1 MSMKKKVVIGM
12 SGGVDSSVAAWL
24 LKEQGYE
31 VIGVTMQ
38 IWQEEDPDQVE
49 ENGGCCGLSAVEDA
63 RRVAARLD
71 IPYYVMNFRKEF
83 QEHVIDYFTEEYLR
97 GRTPNPCI
105 PVRPDGFY
113 PMNGMMTSFVILMV
127 VFQGIDWLGEKRWLP
142 GLAAVVLPLAW
153 PILAGLL
160 MRGVPAL
167 QMPLLALGYTLLP
180 MWNSNPD
187 ASISVIATGVLLYA
201 FRRNRRVQAGAFVAG
216 TMVFS
221 FLLPLLLLFQS
232 PEFHWTMMFTTAY
245 EWYGALAV
253 ALMLCYNG
261 ERGRGPKAFFY
272 AFYPAHVYILYAL
285 SWAAYPLLAGG

>member
-1 MSMKKKVVIGM
+1 MESIRTRGLSSTGLKWIALILMVLDHIHYFFAYTGRVPEWFSMAGRLAAPLFLFCLVEGFYHTHDRRRYFMKVYAIHLLM
-12 SGGVDSSVAAWL
+12 SGL
-24 LKEQGYE
+24 LLL
-31 VIGVTMQ
+31 ML
-38 IWQEEDPDQVE
+38 
-49 ENGGCCGLSAVEDA
+49 CGL
-63 RRVAARLD
+63 LP
-71 IPYYVMNFRKEF
+71 I
-83 QEHVIDYFTEEYLR
+83 
-97 GRTPNPCI
+97 
-105 PVRPDGFY
+105 RPDGFY
-113 PMNGMMTSFVILMV
+113 PMNGMMTSFAILMV
-127 VFQGIDWLGEKRWLP
+127 VFQGIDWLGEKRWGP

>member
-1 MSMKKKVVIGM
+1 MKSIRTRGLSSTGLKWIALILMVLDHIHYFFAYTGRVPEWFSMAGRLAAPLFLFCLVEGFSHTHDRRRYFMKVYAIHLLM
-12 SGGVDSSVAAWL
+12 SGL
-24 LKEQGYE
+24 LLL
-31 VIGVTMQ
+31 ML
-38 IWQEEDPDQVE
+38 
-49 ENGGCCGLSAVEDA
+49 CGL
-63 RRVAARLD
+63 LP
-71 IPYYVMNFRKEF
+71 I
-83 QEHVIDYFTEEYLR
+83 
-97 GRTPNPCI
+97 
-105 PVRPDGFY
+105 RPDGFY
-113 PMNGMMTSFVILMV
+113 PMNGMMTSFAILMV
-127 VFQGIDWLGEKRWLP
+127 VFQGIDWLGEKRWGP

>member
-1 MSMKKKVVIGM
+1 MESILTRGLSSTGLKWIALILMVLDHIHYFFAYTGQVPEWFSMAGRLAAPLFLFCLVEGFSHTHDRRRYFMKVYAIHLLM
-12 SGGVDSSVAAWL
+12 SGL
-24 LKEQGYE
+24 LLL
-31 VIGVTMQ
+31 ML
-38 IWQEEDPDQVE
+38 
-49 ENGGCCGLSAVEDA
+49 CGL
-63 RRVAARLD
+63 LP
-71 IPYYVMNFRKEF
+71 I
-83 QEHVIDYFTEEYLR
+83 
-97 GRTPNPCI
+97 
-105 PVRPDGFY
+105 RPDGFY
-113 PMNGMMTSFVILMV
+113 PMNGMMTSFAILMV
-127 VFQGIDWLGEKRWLP
+127 VFQGIDWLGEKRWGP